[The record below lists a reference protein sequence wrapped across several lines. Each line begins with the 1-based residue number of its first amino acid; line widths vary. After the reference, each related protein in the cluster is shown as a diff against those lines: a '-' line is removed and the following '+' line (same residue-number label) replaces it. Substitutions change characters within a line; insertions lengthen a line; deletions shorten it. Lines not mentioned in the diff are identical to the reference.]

1 MIALAGWPA
10 FDESMLVDSEIE
22 LPVSINGKVRT
33 RIMVPLDTAK
43 EPKTLEAFALAH
55 ADVVSAI
62 AGKPI
67 KKIIAVPN
75 KMINVVVG

>member
-1 MIALAGWPA
+1 
-10 FDESMLVDSEIE
+10 
-22 LPVSINGKVRT
+22 
-33 RIMVPLDTAK
+33 MVPLDTAK